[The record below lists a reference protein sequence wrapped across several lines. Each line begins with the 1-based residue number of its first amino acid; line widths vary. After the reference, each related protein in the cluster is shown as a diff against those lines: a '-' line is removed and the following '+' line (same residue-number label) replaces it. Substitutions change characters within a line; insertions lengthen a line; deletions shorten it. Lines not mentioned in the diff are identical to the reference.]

1 MLFYAAHPPTL
12 RRRGDHDLVT
22 PPGDPAS
29 TSPTA
34 PSAGADESVAE
45 AKKRVRRALR
55 ASRSARTADD
65 RAAVASALAVRV
77 GSVSEVAAL
86 VAAGGGV
93 VAAYASLGDEP
104 GTGPL
109 RELLALSGVRV
120 LLPVIRDDGGL
131 GWGWDSDDLVPRD
144 HRLAIPEPPADPA
157 LGDGAHGLAVS
168 GCAVL
173 LIPALGIGADG
184 YRLGQ
189 GGGYY
194 DRLLAQVPAYA
205 DGGPLRVAVVHDDEV
220 LDSVPHEPHDQ
231 PVDAVLTPTTYHPLR
246 PDISR

>member
-1 MLFYAAHPPTL
+1 VTL
-12 RRRGDHDLVT
+12 
-22 PPGDPAS
+22 PGDPAS
-29 TSPTA
+29 TSPTDEA
-34 PSAGADESVAE
+34 TVPAAGPSGPDAGSKAQ
-45 AKKRVRRALR
+45 VRRALR
-55 ASRSARTADD
+55 ASRSARTADE

-77 GSVSEVAAL
+77 GSVPEVAAV

-109 RELLALSGVRV
+109 RELLALSGIRV
-120 LLPVIRDDGGL
+120 LLPVIRDDGSL
-131 GWGWDSDDLVPRD
+131 CWGWDSDDLVPRD
-144 HRLAIPEPPADPA
+144 HRLAIPEPPVDAALPA
-157 LGDGAHGLAVS
+157 GAPGLAAS

-173 LIPALGIGADG
+173 LIPALGVDTRG

-220 LDSVPHEPHDQ
+220 LDLVPHDSHDQ
-231 PVDAVLTPTTYHPLR
+231 PVDAVLTATMYRRLDR
-246 PDISR
+246 A